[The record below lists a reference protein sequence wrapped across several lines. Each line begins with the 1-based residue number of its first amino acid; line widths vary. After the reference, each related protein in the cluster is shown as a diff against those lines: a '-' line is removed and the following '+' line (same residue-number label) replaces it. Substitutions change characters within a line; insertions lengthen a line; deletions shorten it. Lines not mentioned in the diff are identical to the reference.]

1 MKFPRD
7 TTSPTYPATPEKFRL
22 LRIKL
27 DLNTW
32 VSVNDQTTPGLMFSH
47 ILHLSVKK
55 FLLPPPP
62 PRGVMNTS
70 IPMIPHRVPVSY
82 LPLVP
87 WPASITDLKP
97 SVLSSE
103 PRHVGKR
110 TKNHRDHTSVL
121 MLVKDN
127 IVLVIFNWLWLKACA
142 LCVSSS
148 VSMND
153 KSRPLWSWDFFFFL
167 IWQNWWIN
175 IHTQCISGICLIV
188 FTHTDFFP

>member
-32 VSVNDQTTPGLMFSH
+32 VSVNDQKTPGLMFSH

-55 FLLPPPP
+55 FLWPPPP

-110 TKNHRDHTSVL
+110 TKNHRDHTSVF

-142 LCVSSS
+142 LCVSSRISSS

-153 KSRPLWSWDFFFFL
+153 KSRPLWSWDFFFLFNL
-167 IWQNWWIN
+167 TKLMN
-175 IHTQCISGICLIV
+175 
-188 FTHTDFFP
+188 